1 MPPTYLSLVRN
12 YNLEIW
18 IAGSSGRPQ
27 LAYTSYKVT
36 FLLISLWFSV
46 PPLRKVYNF
55 GKRVGRISVEFP
67 KTSLALRVNKE
78 RNFLAKQQNP
88 LAPGKFRLAKQHI
101 SRGAL
106 LLIYFVAV
114 TARL

>member
-1 MPPTYLSLVRN
+1 MIEGPNARDQIASYACDCHSSLLKSISMPPTYLSLVRN

-36 FLLISLWFSV
+36 FLLISLSFSV

-67 KTSLALRVNKE
+67 K
-78 RNFLAKQQNP
+78 NFTCL
-88 LAPGKFRLAKQHI
+88 
-101 SRGAL
+101 
-106 LLIYFVAV
+106 
-114 TARL
+114 